1 MSIIA
6 STILFLSALSV
17 ATAQQKNFNLT
28 QGSSLS
34 PGGNSSLLSQSG
46 LFSFGFFPFGDGY
59 SISIWF
65 EGIPQKTVVW
75 TANRN
80 DPPLSRNA
88 NIVFTSDGRLVLQEL
103 GNQEKSIANATQ
115 PAAVAS
121 LLDSGNFVLYDSNST
136 IIWQSSDYPTD
147 TLLPNQLLR
156 VRSQLVS
163 SSSETNHST
172 GIFRIKMQNDGNIVL
187 YQYGVGIPDTPDYA
201 YWSAV
206 TNFVGN
212 NATLTLDK
220 NGRLY
225 MLNRTGVVVK
235 NITNE
240 VIPSDGKM
248 YRATIDS
255 DGIFRLYS
263 HDLGENGNWSIV
275 WLVPGDPCLPRGICG
290 INGYCDIQNQQASC
304 NCPPGFVFINQ
315 EQMNLGCS
323 RNFTAE
329 TCSSKNEHTK
339 YAIQEFQNAILE
351 DSAYAVLFSV
361 TKEECNQACL
371 KDCNCEAAFYQ
382 NRECRKQKLP
392 LTVWRSTVQGDGYSN
407 ATFIKFGSSIDGMVP
422 KDLESKKALRMDIL
436 IIGVACLALASILL
450 AVFAILIFKYRIWTY
465 KRLSREATTEGILM
479 EDVSLRAFTYS
490 ELEVATN
497 GFVEQLG
504 RGSFGTVF
512 KGTLSNGQ
520 RTIAV
525 KRLEKVVAE
534 GEGEEEFRNEMRS
547 IGRTHHKN
555 LVRLLGYCHDGS
567 NRLLVYEYMS
577 NGTLAD
583 YLFKSQQK
591 TVIWTANRDDP
602 PLPKDVKLLLTING
616 SLVLQSED
624 GQQTSLIDAP
634 LPASSASML
643 NTGNFV
649 LYGPDS
655 TIIWESFGVPTDT
668 ILPGQPLLPL
678 NELVSNISGTSH
690 SRGNFQLIMQN
701 DGNLVQYPANFPIA
715 AALAYWNSE
724 TFTAG
729 ENVTLNL
736 DGNGQL
742 YLLKNTTGFIIKK
755 FTAQRNSSGIAFY
768 RLTIDFD
775 GILRLYSHSLNQS
788 DDWVTEWSSTTNR
801 CDPIG
806 LCGLYSYCTLMDE
819 EPICVCS
826 PGFDFIDQKMNN
838 LGCKRNFFTNGC
850 TNKNGGSFDLK
861 ELVGIAWEDNPYST
875 FPSTKADCRDDCLR
889 DCDCEAAVFKNQQ
902 CSKQKLPLRFGRR
915 KETGSGTTI
924 IKVGFGSSETRKLG
938 FPPILVFHAKEIR
951 DGGRVLESATTAYA
965 PLSRVG

>member
-6 STILFLSALSV
+6 STILFLSVLSV

-34 PGGNSSLLSQSG
+34 PSGNSSLLSQSG
-46 LFSFGFFPFGDGY
+46 LFAFGFFPFGDGY

-88 NIVFTSDGRLVLQEL
+88 NIVFTSDGRLVWQEL

-136 IIWQSSDYPTD
+136 IIWQSFDYPTD

-172 GIFRIKMQNDGNIVL
+172 GIFRIKMQNDGNLVL
-187 YQYGVGIPDTPDYA
+187 YQYAVGVPDHPDYA

-248 YRATIDS
+248 YRATIDN

-275 WLVPGDPCLPRGICG
+275 WLVPGDPCLPIGICG
-290 INGYCDIQNQQASC
+290 VNGYCDIQNQQAFC
-304 NCPPGFVFINQ
+304 TCPPGFVFINQ

-329 TCSSKNEHTK
+329 SCSSKNEHTK

-371 KDCNCEAAFYQ
+371 EDCNCEAAFYQ

-407 ATFIKFGSSIDGMVP
+407 ATFIKFGSGIDDMVP
-422 KDLESKKALRMDIL
+422 KDLESKKVLRMDIL

-450 AVFAILIFKYRIWTY
+450 AVFAVLIFRYRIWTY
-465 KRLSREATTEGILM
+465 KRLSREAATEGILM

-567 NRLLVYEYMS
+567 NRLLVYEYMR

-583 YLFKSQQK
+583 YLFKSQVKPNWEERIKIALNIARGILYLHEECETQIIHCDINPNNILMDENGRAK
-591 TVIWTANRDDP
+591 ISDFGLA
-602 PLPKDVKLLLTING
+602 KLLMPDHSKTLTGIRG
-616 SLVLQSED
+616 TRGYV
-624 GQQTSLIDAP
+624 AP
-634 LPASSASML
+634 EWLKNLPITVKAD
-643 NTGNFV
+643 V
-649 LYGPDS
+649 Y
-655 TIIWESFGVPTDT
+655 SFGVVFLVNICCRRNIDINAPQDEI
-668 ILPGQPLLPL
+668 IL
-678 NELVSNISGTSH
+678 V
-690 SRGNFQLIMQN
+690 
-701 DGNLVQYPANFPIA
+701 
-715 AALAYWNSE
+715 
-724 TFTAG
+724 
-729 ENVTLNL
+729 
-736 DGNGQL
+736 
-742 YLLKNTTGFIIKK
+742 
-755 FTAQRNSSGIAFY
+755 
-768 RLTIDFD
+768 
-775 GILRLYSHSLNQS
+775 
-788 DDWVTEWSSTTNR
+788 DWVYDCFKSNQLRRLVPEEVDAESLER
-801 CDPIG
+801 MVKIG
-806 LCGLYSYCTLMDE
+806 LWCIEDDPVARPSMKKVIQMLEGTVE
-819 EPICVCS
+819 IPIPPCARSAV
-826 PGFDFIDQKMNN
+826 
-838 LGCKRNFFTNGC
+838 
-850 TNKNGGSFDLK
+850 
-861 ELVGIAWEDNPYST
+861 ED
-875 FPSTKADCRDDCLR
+875 
-889 DCDCEAAVFKNQQ
+889 
-902 CSKQKLPLRFGRR
+902 
-915 KETGSGTTI
+915 
-924 IKVGFGSSETRKLG
+924 
-938 FPPILVFHAKEIR
+938 
-951 DGGRVLESATTAYA
+951 
-965 PLSRVG
+965 